1 MNETADDVVGRA
13 RMRERLFLAL
23 VVVAPTAALGLTW
36 LVSRSITRPLQSLT
50 AQAKHL
56 AGDRLPRAVTEVLAT
71 PLVDVTVPVIEP
83 VRVATRDEVV
93 EVAQA
98 LNSVQSRALE
108 LAVEQAVLR
117 RNIADSFVNL
127 GRRNQNL
134 LARQLDFIPSL
145 ERIETDPDVLANLF
159 RLDHLATRMRRNA
172 ESLLVL
178 AGVEPP
184 VSGPGRS
191 RSPTW
196 CDRRWAR
203 WRTTS
208 GWRCAASSG

>member
-1 MNETADDVVGRA
+1 M
-13 RMRERLFLAL
+13 
-23 VVVAPTAALGLTW
+23 
-36 LVSRSITRPLQSLT
+36 
-50 AQAKHL
+50 
-56 AGDRLPRAVTEVLAT
+56 
-71 PLVDVTVPVIEP
+71 PVIEP

-134 LARQLDFIPSL
+134 LARQLDFITSL

-172 ESLLVL
+172 GRCWCWRGSSRRS
-178 AGVEPP
+178 
-184 VSGPGRS
+184 SGPGRS

-208 GWRCAASSG
+208 GWRCAASSR